1 MSAVTP
7 NKCPRCGTPLPAN
20 TTHKVCARCALA
32 DVQAFAE
39 QESSSQRPDLQGVR
53 DTGQSHFAG
62 DYKPGDTIG
71 RYDLREKI
79 GEGGSGVVFL
89 AEQQQPF
96 KRQVALKIIK
106 RGMDNDKV
114 ISRFQTELRAL
125 ALLDHSSIA
134 RIYDAGTTHER
145 LPFFTMELVRGKKIT
160 EYCDSHRL
168 TVPQRLELF
177 VKVCRAVQHAHEK
190 SFIHRDIKPSNVLVT
205 EENGEPFPKLIDFG
219 IAKTPT
225 GEQLTNNAVNTATGQ
240 ILGTLAYMSPEQARG
255 QDIDNRTD
263 VYSLG
268 GLLYELMVGCLPLE
282 LDGLGQYEQFRTI
295 IEVRPTQLT
304 DRFEELPLKD
314 KLKITHCRQ
323 TQIDLFPNQLHSELD
338 GIVMK
343 CLEKNRERRFQAA
356 SDLTARIQQY
366 LKAQMNAESQKESV
380 LAGETKLSRKML
392 IIIKTIVEPF
402 WLADSLILS
411 ASERGRIARSKWYKT
426 IEGIGAKLFLL
437 ILPGEC
443 LNAIYKR
450 EYPVAIGLLFVVCAY
465 TYVAFLLRKF
475 RKQDVAPQPPPIEI
489 TPLKWH
495 EHLMVYGMM
504 FTAIGIYLL
513 LIHLMGTRNILGIIY
528 LVGAFLT
535 LYAALWI
542 SGQRQLFLSLAT
554 IIICQ

>member
-1 MSAVTP
+1 
-7 NKCPRCGTPLPAN
+7 
-20 TTHKVCARCALA
+20 
-32 DVQAFAE
+32 
-39 QESSSQRPDLQGVR
+39 
-53 DTGQSHFAG
+53 
-62 DYKPGDTIG
+62 
-71 RYDLREKI
+71 
-79 GEGGSGVVFL
+79 
-89 AEQQQPF
+89 
-96 KRQVALKIIK
+96 
-106 RGMDNDKV
+106 
-114 ISRFQTELRAL
+114 
-125 ALLDHSSIA
+125 
-134 RIYDAGTTHER
+134 
-145 LPFFTMELVRGKKIT
+145 
-160 EYCDSHRL
+160 
-168 TVPQRLELF
+168 
-177 VKVCRAVQHAHEK
+177 
-190 SFIHRDIKPSNVLVT
+190 
-205 EENGEPFPKLIDFG
+205 
-219 IAKTPT
+219 
-225 GEQLTNNAVNTATGQ
+225 
-240 ILGTLAYMSPEQARG
+240 
-255 QDIDNRTD
+255 
-263 VYSLG
+263 
-268 GLLYELMVGCLPLE
+268 
-282 LDGLGQYEQFRTI
+282 
-295 IEVRPTQLT
+295 
-304 DRFEELPLKD
+304 
-314 KLKITHCRQ
+314 
-323 TQIDLFPNQLHSELD
+323 
-338 GIVMK
+338 
-343 CLEKNRERRFQAA
+343 
-356 SDLTARIQQY
+356 
-366 LKAQMNAESQKESV
+366 
-380 LAGETKLSRKML
+380 ML